1 MVSAIV
7 AARRHSRLGLSA
19 ENSMRDS
26 VCKLHG
32 DFSRLRRVR
41 CPHEHLRGER
51 ASWTVRRA
59 PADFGRRQPIDP
71 AMLRLGAIFTAGCM
85 ILIAVSTATALYLAA
100 GLGGAESTVIAL
112 AALTGLALY
121 NAVTTRLRDRSDL
134 GGQIAD
140 LSRGTADLARQV
152 AELARRTAAME
163 EQGRRLADDAA
174 DSARKAAEPISAE
187 LGELDALVKRLAD
200 SVASH
205 ETRLSEIA
213 STASS
218 VSAGP
223 AAPTKPGLTEPRGNS
238 TDEFVNAVHRAVES
252 NRVDLYLQPIVTL
265 PQRKVRYYEAVMRLR
280 TDDGKEWQPSDI
292 LDPPIAAALTPR
304 IDNLLVLRCVQV
316 VRRLQVQNREIGL
329 FCGISL
335 DTLRDPEGFSELSHF
350 LEANRALASS
360 LLLGFKQSAWRAM
373 GPAEHERL
381 AVLRD
386 QGFWFC
392 IDQVVDL
399 RMEPRDLAHRGVR
412 FVKVPTKLLLG
423 AAAPAAEV
431 HAAELSELMAR
442 FAISLIADMIEAEAQ
457 VVGLLDYDVRF
468 GQGLLFSP
476 ARPVRADALHGAA
489 ERAKASARPSVD
501 NPRDQPA
508 ASTSAGAAL

>member
-1 MVSAIV
+1 
-7 AARRHSRLGLSA
+7 
-19 ENSMRDS
+19 
-26 VCKLHG
+26 
-32 DFSRLRRVR
+32 
-41 CPHEHLRGER
+41 
-51 ASWTVRRA
+51 
-59 PADFGRRQPIDP
+59 
-71 AMLRLGAIFTAGCM
+71 
-85 ILIAVSTATALYLAA
+85 
-100 GLGGAESTVIAL
+100 
-112 AALTGLALY
+112 
-121 NAVTTRLRDRSDL
+121 
-134 GGQIAD
+134 
-140 LSRGTADLARQV
+140 V

-163 EQGRRLADDAA
+163 EQGRKLDDAA

-187 LGELDALVKRLAD
+187 VRELDALVKRLAD

-213 STASS
+213 STASFS
-218 VSAGP
+218 VSAAP
-223 AAPTKPGLTEPRGNS
+223 AAPTKPGPTEPRGNS
-238 TDEFVNAVHRAVES
+238 TDELVNAIRSAVES

-280 TDDGKEWQPSDI
+280 TDDGKQWQPSDI
-292 LDPPIAAALTPR
+292 LDLPLAALTPR

-329 FCGISL
+329 FCSISL
-335 DTLRDPEGFSELSHF
+335 DTLKDPEGFSELSHF

-360 LLLGFKQSAWRAM
+360 LLLGFKQSDWRAM

-392 IDQVVDL
+392 IDQVADL

-431 HAAELSELMAR
+431 HAAELSELLAR

-468 GQGLLFSP
+468 GQGPLFSP
-476 ARPVRADALHGAA
+476 ARPVRADALQGAV
-489 ERAKASARPSVD
+489 ERAKTSARPIAD
-501 NPRDQPA
+501 NPRDKPA
-508 ASTSAGAAL
+508 ATTSAGAAL